1 MRYLT
6 LPGWH
11 GSGPQHWQTLW
22 EQQPGFRRV
31 QQHDWEQPLRGDW
44 MMQLE
49 EQLLQSDE
57 PVVLVAHSLGCWL
70 VAAWAG
76 HSQNVA
82 RVRAAL
88 LVAPPDLQ
96 QQPIPQLH
104 SWKGSDTQRLPFAS
118 LVLASSNDP
127 FCTLARS
134 RELARQWGCQWQDV
148 GALGHVNADSG
159 LGDWPQGRLLLREW
173 VAAA

>member
-1 MRYLT
+1 
-6 LPGWH
+6 
-11 GSGPQHWQTLW
+11 
-22 EQQPGFRRV
+22 
-31 QQHDWEQPLRGDW
+31 
-44 MMQLE
+44 MQLE

-118 LVLASSNDP
+118 LLLASSNDP